1 MSRTPEIDSKNYLT
15 TTVCTVL
22 LDFKAKLR
30 TLYKTRRTKLSVRRI
45 VATHSSVFA
54 LLSTTHP
61 PNFHKYTER
70 HKQTGTLKETTFYS
84 RSVQQD
90 TSQGFILTGFLNF
103 EKSQLPQRI
112 LHRNRSEYF
121 MASSKASSRRCELF
135 R

>member
-22 LDFKAKLR
+22 LRLQSFERYTKA
-30 TLYKTRRTKLSVRRI
+30 RRTKLSVRRT

-54 LLSTTHP
+54 LFSTTHP

-70 HKQTGTLKETTFYS
+70 HKQTGTLKDTVFYS
-84 RSVQQD
+84 HSVQQD